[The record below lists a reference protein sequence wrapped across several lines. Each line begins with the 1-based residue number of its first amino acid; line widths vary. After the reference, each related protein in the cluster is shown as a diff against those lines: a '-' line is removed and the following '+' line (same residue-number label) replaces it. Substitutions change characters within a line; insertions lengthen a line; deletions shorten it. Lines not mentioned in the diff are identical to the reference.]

1 MVTTIV
7 LLNVQPQHIDRIAQ
21 EVLDVEG
28 VTEVYSVAGR
38 FDLVVMVRT
47 RGTEE
52 LAQVV
57 PSRIL
62 KVEGIT
68 HSETLTAFRV
78 YSRHDLDRMFS
89 VGLEGETTTG
99 AIRGP
104 Q

>member
-38 FDLVVMVRT
+38 YDLVVVVRT

-57 PSRIL
+57 PNHIL

-78 YSRHDLDRMFS
+78 YSRHDLERMFS
-89 VGLEGETTTG
+89 IGLEESPETG
-99 AIRGP
+99 AVRGP

>member
-7 LLNVQPQHIDRIAQ
+7 LLNVQPREIDRVAQ
-21 EVLDVEG
+21 EILDVEG

-47 RGTEE
+47 RNTEE
-52 LAQVV
+52 LAKVV
-57 PSRIL
+57 PNHIL
-62 KVEGIT
+62 RVEGIT

-78 YSRHDLDRMFS
+78 YSRHDLERMFA
-89 VGLEGETTTG
+89 VGLEESPSTG
-99 AIRGP
+99 AVRGP

>member
-7 LLNVQPQHIDRIAQ
+7 LLNVQPQGIDRIAQ
-21 EVLDVEG
+21 EILAVDS

-38 FDLVVMVRT
+38 YDLVVVVRT
-47 RGTEE
+47 RTTDE
-52 LAQVV
+52 LADVV

-78 YSRHDLDRMFS
+78 YSRHDLDRMFAI
-89 VGLEGETTTG
+89 GLEEGG
-99 AIRGP
+99 SGP
-104 Q
+104 ESR

>member
-7 LLNVQPQHIDRIAQ
+7 LLNVQPQGIDRIAQ
-21 EVLDVEG
+21 EILAIDS

-38 FDLVVMVRT
+38 YDLVVVVRT
-47 RGTEE
+47 RNTDE

-57 PSRIL
+57 PSQIL

-78 YSRHDLDRMFS
+78 YSRHDLERMFAI
-89 VGLEGETTTG
+89 GLEESGGTANAG
-99 AIRGP
+99 
-104 Q
+104 

>member
-21 EVLDVEG
+21 EVLEVDG

-38 FDLVVMVRT
+38 FDLVVVVRT

-52 LAQVV
+52 LAQIV

-89 VGLEGETTTG
+89 VGLEGEPATG

>member
-7 LLNVQPQHIDRIAQ
+7 LLNVQPREIDRIAQ
-21 EVLDVEG
+21 EILDVDG

-47 RGTEE
+47 RNTEE

-57 PSRIL
+57 PNHIL
-62 KVEGIT
+62 RVEGIT

-78 YSRHDLDRMFS
+78 YSRHDLDRMFA
-89 VGLEGETTTG
+89 VGLEESSGTG

>member
-21 EVLDVEG
+21 EVLEVEG

-38 FDLVVMVRT
+38 FDLVVVVRT

-57 PSRIL
+57 PSKIL

-78 YSRHDLDRMFS
+78 YSRHDLERMFS
-89 VGLEGETTTG
+89 VGLEGEPATG
-99 AIRGP
+99 VIRGP

>member
-7 LLNVQPQHIDRIAQ
+7 LLNVQPQGIDRIAQ
-21 EVLDVEG
+21 EILAVDS

-38 FDLVVMVRT
+38 YDLVVVVRT
-47 RGTEE
+47 RDTDE
-52 LAQVV
+52 LARVV

-78 YSRHDLDRMFS
+78 YSRHDLERMFAI
-89 VGLEGETTTG
+89 GHEEGG
-99 AIRGP
+99 AGGGER
-104 Q
+104 

>member
-7 LLNVQPQHIDRIAQ
+7 LLNVQPREIDRIAQ
-21 EVLDVEG
+21 EILDVDG

-47 RGTEE
+47 RSTEE

-57 PSRIL
+57 PNHIL
-62 KVEGIT
+62 RVEGIT

-78 YSRHDLDRMFS
+78 YSRHDLDRMFG
-89 VGLEGETTTG
+89 VGLEESFGTG

>member
-21 EVLDVEG
+21 EVLEVDG

-38 FDLVVMVRT
+38 FDLVVVVRT

-52 LAQVV
+52 LAQIV

-62 KVEGIT
+62 RVEGIT

-89 VGLEGETTTG
+89 VGLEGEPATG

>member
-38 FDLVVMVRT
+38 YDLVVVVRT

-89 VGLEGETTTG
+89 IGMEEAPETG
-99 AIRGP
+99 AVRTP
-104 Q
+104 R